1 MSTPHQAPDHVIVIG
16 GGIFGASTTEQLAR
30 KGVRTTWVTSG
41 TLADGASGR
50 TLAWLNS
57 AGFRSEPYHRIRL
70 EGISRWRDFAAR
82 VPGSQ
87 DYLRFHGGLTW
98 AKPGQSHKERY
109 RYERAHDYVSA
120 WLSPEQVPGTVA
132 AVDPAAVDPEGAI
145 FNADEGW
152 VDLPSVIAELRT
164 EIETYGVTEI
174 IENAGRCVPV
184 VEGGRAVGVLTGT
197 GQRIDADAVVL
208 ATGPQ
213 TPGILDE
220 LKVPMG
226 DDSPAAFVAF
236 TKPLDH
242 GLTSVLNTPRVA
254 IRPAV
259 DGGLVMDS
267 GWSERA
273 MTVDED
279 GTPHV
284 SDEVVTT
291 LLQEATAVLA
301 GHPELELDHIGMGYK
316 PIPGDGEPVIG
327 ETDDVAGLYVAFSH
341 SGATQGL
348 VMGELIADEVV
359 GGQVSELTLPFRPG
373 RYKA

>member
-1 MSTPHQAPDHVIVIG
+1 MNHQAPEHVVVIG
-16 GGIFGASTTEQLAR
+16 GGIFGASTTEQLTR
-30 KGVRTTWVTSG
+30 HGIRTTWVTAGS
-41 TLADGASGR
+41 LADGASGR

-70 EGISRWRDFAAR
+70 AGIARWRDFSRR
-82 VPGSQ
+82 VPGS
-87 DYLRFHGGLTW
+87 DAYLRFDGGLTW
-98 AKPGQSHKERY
+98 AKPGQSHRDRF

-120 WLSPEQVPGTVA
+120 WVRPDEVSGIVP

-152 VDLPSVIAELRT
+152 VDLPSVIAELRR
-164 EIETYGVTEI
+164 EIEAYGLAEI
-174 IENAGRCVPV
+174 VEHAGRCVPV
-184 VEGGRAVGVLTGT
+184 VEDGRAVGVLTAAGE
-197 GQRIDADAVVL
+197 RIDADAVVL

-213 TPGILDE
+213 TPGLLQE
-220 LKVPMG
+220 LGVPMG

-242 GLTSVLNTPRVA
+242 GLTAVLNTPRVA

-267 GWSERA
+267 GWSERSI
-273 MTVDED
+273 TVERD

-284 SDEVVTT
+284 ADDVVET
-291 LLQEATAVLA
+291 LLQEAGAVLA
-301 GHPELELDHIGMGYK
+301 GHPTLELDHIGMGYK

-348 VMGELIADEVV
+348 VMGELIASEVITGRV
-359 GGQVSELTLPFRPG
+359 PELTEPFRPG
-373 RYKA
+373 RFAS

>member
-1 MSTPHQAPDHVIVIG
+1 VVVIG

-30 KGVRTTWVTSG
+30 RGVSTTWITSG

-70 EGISRWRDFAAR
+70 EGIARWRDFARR
-82 VPGSQ
+82 VPGSAE
-87 DYLRFHGGLTW
+87 YLRFDGGLTW
-98 AKPGQSHKERY
+98 AKPGQSHKDRY

-120 WLSPEQVPGTVA
+120 WLSPDEVPGVV

-152 VDLPSVIAELRT
+152 VDLPSVIAELRR
-164 EIETYGVTEI
+164 EIEAYGVTEI
-174 IENAGRCVPV
+174 VENAGRCVPL
-184 VEGGRAVGVLTGT
+184 VEHGRAVGVVTG
-197 GQRIDADAVVL
+197 GGERIEADAVVL

-213 TPGILDE
+213 TPGLLHE
-220 LKVPMG
+220 VGVAME

-259 DGGLVMDS
+259 GGGLVMDS
-267 GWSERA
+267 GWSERSI
-273 MTVDED
+273 TVDED

-291 LLQEATAVLA
+291 LLREATAVLA

-327 ETDDVAGLYVAFSH
+327 ETDDVDGLYVAFSH

-348 VMGELIADEVV
+348 VMGELIANEVID
-359 GGQVSELTLPFRPG
+359 GQVAELSLPFRPG
-373 RYKA
+373 RYAS